1 MANPSRPGERNLVD
15 VHVSCDR
22 LARRRAVAREQV
34 DHPRRIAGLLDQ
46 IGDHERRERGLL
58 GRLQDDGAAGGKHR
72 CELPGQHEEGEVPRN
87 DLAHHAHR
95 LALGE
100 HEKASVLHRD
110 GLARNL
116 VGMPGVISEALDN
129 ERDVDVLRDGDR
141 LAVVITFDLGE
152 LGGVTFNQI
161 RKLIEQ
167 ISSRDPRQAREC
179 GERTACGCK

>member
-22 LARRRAVAREQV
+22 LAGRRAVAREQV
-34 DHPRRIAGLLDQ
+34 DHARRIAGLLDQ